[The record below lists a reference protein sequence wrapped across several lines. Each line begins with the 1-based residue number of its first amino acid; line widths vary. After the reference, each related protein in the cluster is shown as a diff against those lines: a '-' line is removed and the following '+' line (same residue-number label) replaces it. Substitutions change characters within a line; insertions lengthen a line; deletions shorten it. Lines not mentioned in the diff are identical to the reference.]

1 MLQDMHRHT
10 ALVVGVMGFSLMLG
24 CAGEPGTGTA
34 EALEESADAFSTT
47 PGEPNHEEITISAL
61 SFLKPEV
68 IKALTIG
75 NVSTDATYHFNN
87 EAHFDDCNFSGG
99 AAFVAKKQAEAVKA
113 LDPRVALLNG
123 DALAM
128 LAFSR
133 SLHAVQ
139 DFYAHS
145 NWVELGGDVLVD
157 QSLTPFPALRP
168 YSAVRSTGFIVVQ
181 GPKPREKAVTRDDDA
196 PYPEYAIV
204 TVRERRTTAYGL
216 VSGTVDYE
224 SGDFCPPP
232 VAMTHDELSKDKTSL
247 TDRVEQHL
255 AAKSLAVR
263 QTRHEWCRLNQLAHD
278 AWGDAGTAR
287 LAAWV
292 ADPSS
297 APDCATE

>member
-1 MLQDMHRHT
+1 
-10 ALVVGVMGFSLMLG
+10 MGISLTLG
-24 CAGEPGTGTA
+24 CAGEAGTA
-34 EALEESADAFSTT
+34 EALEESADAFSAA
-47 PGEPNHEEITISAL
+47 PGEPNHEEITSTAL

-75 NVSTDATYHFNN
+75 NVSTDIKYYFNN
-87 EAHFDDCNFSGG
+87 AAHFDDCNFSGG
-99 AAFVAKKQAEAVKA
+99 AAFVAAKQAEAVKA
-113 LDPRVALLNG
+113 LGPGIALLDG

-133 SLHAVQ
+133 SLHTVQ

-157 QSLTPFPALRP
+157 QSLTAFPALTP
-168 YSAVRSTGFIVVQ
+168 YSAVPSTGFIVVQ
-181 GPKPREKAVTRDDDA
+181 GEKPRGTAVARDDDA

-204 TVRERRTTAYGL
+204 TVRQRRATAYGL

-224 SGDFCPPP
+224 PGNYCPPP

-255 AAKSLAVR
+255 AAKALAIR

-297 APDCATE
+297 APDCTAE